1 MDILDILLKYLFVLV
16 SYCFMFVTMDKRD
29 PMNIGVILGNTERQN
44 VLRFAWVTY
53 REKYSTPNA
62 MKLDIDDIDISNSHL
77 LISKLCKHVAKG
89 SIMMVADYNPLTYGS
104 VQSYAHYLNVP
115 TLVPGGTGSGVH
127 GNYRYDVRLLP
138 PTIDAISDVI
148 KYFQW
153 NSIVYYLFDTNDG
166 LLRLQQL
173 FDSFESGDFYTP
185 VIRPR
190 RIANISDCYDVL
202 RRIDRGKPPLRIVLD
217 LSGREAYEQVLH
229 QIVDVGMNRD
239 GYHYVLGGLGID
251 ELDLGTFVYGG
262 VNITGFSIVDK
273 FSTENAELI
282 SKAQEFTLHPVGK
295 ITVEKALVIDTIHVL
310 VLAAQSLTEDATISI
325 NRGRYQRVG
334 SKLGSTDCSGETL
347 QQTFDGEMVLRKLK
361 NVKTYGLT
369 GNIEFNEYGA
379 RQNYLFKVYQL
390 ELKKPLRQVGF
401 WTPNRGLNTT
411 LPKPPERPN
420 ISLNRT
426 LRVITILEEPF
437 VQYKKNNDG
446 NGAPRVDGKYLEGY
460 CIDLA
465 KMLQEKCDTPYDY
478 YIDLVGDSSYGTWYK
493 DEGCWDGMIGELLD
507 TRKCPKGGE
516 RKKADMAIAPLTIN
530 EERQRVVDFT
540 KPFMKTGISIMIKKP
555 DKEKPGIFS
564 FMYPLSNL
572 VWACVMLAFVGVSLV
587 LFFVGRW
594 SPLEWAEQDP
604 KGGTPINNFNLLN
617 TLWFTLGALM
627 QQGSDTFPR
636 SYSGRIVG
644 SAWWFFTLIL
654 ISSYTANLAAFLT
667 IERLT
672 PPINSA
678 DELVRHPKIKYGT
691 LSRGSSRAF
700 FKESKVDTY
709 KKMWNHMS
717 AHEERVMVNST
728 LSGVTKVRNSKGE
741 YAFLMEEAYNK
752 FHNQRRPCNTMRVG
766 NNLDNKGYGIAT
778 PIGFYLKNQIN
789 VAVLKLREVGELMK
803 LEQKW
808 WYSKGECGVDTKDA
822 KTSALTLSN
831 VSGVFHILIGGLLL
845 AMVMALCEYL
855 LHQRLR
861 NLKKKSRENKFT
873 YPSPGSTT
881 AASAHLVTFDNT
893 KYSFT
898 SSPDH

>member
-1 MDILDILLKYLFVLV
+1 
-16 SYCFMFVTMDKRD
+16 
-29 PMNIGVILGNTERQN
+29 
-44 VLRFAWVTY
+44 
-53 REKYSTPNA
+53 
-62 MKLDIDDIDISNSHL
+62 
-77 LISKLCKHVAKG
+77 
-89 SIMMVADYNPLTYGS
+89 
-104 VQSYAHYLNVP
+104 
-115 TLVPGGTGSGVH
+115 
-127 GNYRYDVRLLP
+127 
-138 PTIDAISDVI
+138 
-148 KYFQW
+148 
-153 NSIVYYLFDTNDG
+153 
-166 LLRLQQL
+166 
-173 FDSFESGDFYTP
+173 
-185 VIRPR
+185 
-190 RIANISDCYDVL
+190 
-202 RRIDRGKPPLRIVLD
+202 
-217 LSGREAYEQVLH
+217 
-229 QIVDVGMNRD
+229 
-239 GYHYVLGGLGID
+239 
-251 ELDLGTFVYGG
+251 
-262 VNITGFSIVDK
+262 
-273 FSTENAELI
+273 
-282 SKAQEFTLHPVGK
+282 
-295 ITVEKALVIDTIHVL
+295 
-310 VLAAQSLTEDATISI
+310 
-325 NRGRYQRVG
+325 
-334 SKLGSTDCSGETL
+334 
-347 QQTFDGEMVLRKLK
+347 
-361 NVKTYGLT
+361 
-369 GNIEFNEYGA
+369 
-379 RQNYLFKVYQL
+379 
-390 ELKKPLRQVGF
+390 
-401 WTPNRGLNTT
+401 
-411 LPKPPERPN
+411 
-420 ISLNRT
+420 
-426 LRVITILEEPF
+426 
-437 VQYKKNNDG
+437 
-446 NGAPRVDGKYLEGY
+446 GY

-516 RKKADMAIAPLTIN
+516 R
-530 EERQRVVDFT
+530 
-540 KPFMKTGISIMIKKP
+540 KKP

-808 WYSKGECGVDTKDA
+808 WYSKGECGVDTKLLKAQKNHQAVRIVKKEPLEALKDA
-822 KTSALTLSN
+822 GYA
-831 VSGVFHILIGGLLL
+831 
-845 AMVMALCEYL
+845 E
-855 LHQRLR
+855 
-861 NLKKKSRENKFT
+861 RESPMFT